1 MFSIACVR
9 QTSTKADDLIYLCAI
24 SDLPMVGIHDQR
36 TLVNKT
42 RMPLQ
47 DLVDL
52 GGLIRISATDG
63 SVTARAAA
71 PVRIINTLD
80 HCLEIK

>member
-9 QTSTKADDLIYLCAI
+9 QTSAIADDLIYLRAI
-24 SDLPMVGIHDQR
+24 SDPPMVGIHDQR

-47 DLVDL
+47 DPVVL
-52 GGLIRISATDG
+52 GGLIKISTTDG
-63 SVTARAAA
+63 SVTVRAAT
-71 PVRIINTLD
+71 PICMINTLD
-80 HCLEIK
+80 HRLEIK